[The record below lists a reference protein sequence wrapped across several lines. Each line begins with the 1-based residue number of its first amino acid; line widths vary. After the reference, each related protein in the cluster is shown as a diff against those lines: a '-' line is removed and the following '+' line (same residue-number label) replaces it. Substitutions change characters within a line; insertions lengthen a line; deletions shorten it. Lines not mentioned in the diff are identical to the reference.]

1 MAGLEQAIANLVNRL
16 ETITGRLE
24 NVEKQLAS
32 GASLAPAGGSSAPA
46 AGGADGSSSAAVRD
60 YEDLIATH
68 IKPLAAV
75 TQKIG
80 SDELK
85 NQIALIEKLADSQ
98 RNFISTAAVSKKPDA
113 ATIESLLAPSVKLI
127 TDITAL
133 RDKNR
138 TSKQFNHL
146 SAISEGVP
154 AFGWVV
160 VTPTPGPY
168 VNDARASS
176 EFYSNKILVEFKKK
190 DETQVE
196 WVSHW
201 NNFLKELAT
210 YIKKHHTT
218 ELTWNPRGG
227 DANAAAAAAPA
238 PSGGAPP
245 PPKPPSAPLPPPAGP
260 PPAAHGKAADP
271 SALFAAIS
279 KGEAI
284 TSGLKKVEKSQMTHK
299 NPELRATSVVPAEN
313 APAKKATSSSSK
325 AAPKKGTPKF
335 ELQGNKWVVE
345 FQDGNKSI
353 EINETEPKQSVYI
366 YKSDNAVVKINGKV
380 NSIAIDGCHKTGIV
394 FQDAISSCEA
404 VNSGSIEIQVLKS
417 VPSITIDKCSGVQIY
432 LSKDSLH
439 TEVVTS
445 KSDQMNILI
454 PGAKEGDDLIELP
467 VPEQYKTFVKG
478 SRLTTETM
486 EHV

>member
-1 MAGLEQAIANLVNRL
+1 MSSPLEQAIAALVTRL
-16 ETITGRLE
+16 ETITNRLE
-24 NVEKQLAS
+24 GVEKQLAS
-32 GASLAPAGGSSAPA
+32 GASVGSPA
-46 AGGADGSSSAAVRD
+46 AASSSSGASDASSSAAVRD
-60 YEDLIATH
+60 YDDLIATY

-85 NQIALIEKLADSQ
+85 AQIALIEKLADAQ
-98 RNFISTAAVSKKPDA
+98 RNFIATAAASKKPDA
-113 ATIESLLAPSVKLI
+113 GTIEKLLAPSVGI
-127 TDITAL
+127 IGEITAL

-160 VTPTPGPY
+160 VSPTPGPY
-168 VNDARASS
+168 VNEARASS

-190 DETQVE
+190 DETQVD
-196 WVSHW
+196 WVSNW

-218 ELTWNPRGG
+218 ELSWNPRGG
-227 DANAAAAAAPA
+227 DASSAAPSAAPA
-238 PSGGAPP
+238 A
-245 PPKPPSAPLPPPAGP
+245 PKPPSAPLPPPAGAP
-260 PPAAHGKAADP
+260 PTSGGAAKPDAN
-271 SALFAAIS
+271 ALFAALN
-279 KGEAI
+279 KGDAI

-299 NPELRATSVVPAEN
+299 NPELRANSVVPAEIAPKK
-313 APAKKATSSSSK
+313 APAPSAKV
-325 AAPKKGTPKF
+325 AAKKGTPKF

-345 FQDGNKSI
+345 FQDGNKNI
-353 EINETEPKQSVYI
+353 EINQTEPKQAVYI
-366 YKSDNAVVKINGKV
+366 YKSDNSVIKINGKV
-380 NSIAIDGCHKTGIV
+380 NSIAIDGCNKTGIV
-394 FQDAISSCEA
+394 FQDAISSVEA
-404 VNSGSIEIQVLKS
+404 VNSNSIEIQVLKN
-417 VPSITIDKCSGVQIY
+417 VPSVTIDKCSGVQIY

-445 KSDQMNILI
+445 KSDQMNVLI

-467 VPEQYKTFVKG
+467 VPEQYKTLVKG
-478 SRLTTETM
+478 NRLVTETM

>member
-1 MAGLEQAIANLVNRL
+1 MASLEQAISSLVSRL
-16 ETITGRLE
+16 ETITSRLE

-32 GASLAPAGGSSAPA
+32 GASLAPAGGSAASSAGASEA
-46 AGGADGSSSAAVRD
+46 ASSAAVRD
-60 YEDLIATH
+60 YEDLIAGF
-68 IKPLAAV
+68 IKPLVGV

-85 NQIALIEKLADSQ
+85 NQIALIEKLAEAQ
-98 RNFISTAAVSKKPDA
+98 KAFITTAAASKKPDA
-113 ATIESLLAPSVKLI
+113 GTIESLLAPSVKLI
-127 TDITAL
+127 GEITAI

-146 SAISEGVP
+146 STISEGVP

-160 VTPTPGPY
+160 VSPTPGPY
-168 VNDARASS
+168 VNEARASS

-201 NNFLKELAT
+201 NNFLKELAA

-218 ELTWNPRGG
+218 ELSWNPRGG
-227 DANAAAAAAPA
+227 DASAAAAAAPA
-238 PSGGAPP
+238 SGGAPA
-245 PPKPPSAPLPPPAGP
+245 PPKPPSAPLPPPAGA
-260 PPAAHGKAADP
+260 PPASSAPKADP

-284 TSGLKKVEKSQMTHK
+284 TSGLKKVDKSQMTHK
-299 NPELRATSVVPAEN
+299 NPELRATSVVPATSAPKKA
-313 APAKKATSSSSK
+313 APAAAKAG
-325 AAPKKGTPKF
+325 PKKGTPKF
-335 ELQGNKWVVE
+335 ELQGNKWVIE

-353 EINETEPKQSVYI
+353 EINDPEPKQAVYI
-366 YKSDNAVVKINGKV
+366 YKSDNSVIKINGKV
-380 NSIAIDGCHKTGIV
+380 NSIAIDGCNKTGVV
-394 FQDAISSCEA
+394 FQDAISSVEA
-404 VNSGSIEIQVLKS
+404 VNSNNIEIQVLKT
-417 VPSITIDKCSGVQIY
+417 VPSVTIDKCSGVQVY
-432 LSKDSLH
+432 LSKDALG
-439 TEVVTS
+439 TEIVTA
-445 KSDQMNILI
+445 KSDTMNVLI

-467 VPEQYKTFVKG
+467 VPEQYKTLVKG
-478 SRLTTETM
+478 RKLVTETM

>member
-32 GASLAPAGGSSAPA
+32 GASLAPAGGSAAAPA
-46 AGGADGSSSAAVRD
+46 GGDGSSSAAVKD
-60 YEDLIATH
+60 YDDLIATYV
-68 IKPLAAV
+68 KPLAAV

-85 NQIALIEKLADSQ
+85 NQVALIEKLADAQ
-98 RNFISTAAVSKKPDA
+98 RNFIATAAASKKPDA

-127 TDITAL
+127 SEITAI

-146 SAISEGVP
+146 STISEGVP

-168 VNDARASS
+168 VNEARASS

-196 WVSHW
+196 WVHNW
-201 NNFLKELAT
+201 NTFMKDLAT

-218 ELTWNPRGG
+218 ELAWNPRGG
-227 DANAAAAAAPA
+227 DASAAAAAPA
-238 PSGGAPP
+238 PSGGAPA
-245 PPKPPSAPLPPPAGP
+245 PPKPPSAPLAPPAGP
-260 PPAAHGKAADP
+260 PAASGKAAADP
-271 SALFAAIS
+271 SALFAALS

-299 NPELRATSVVPAEN
+299 NPELRATSVVPAEA
-313 APAKKATSSSSK
+313 APKKATPAASSAK
-325 AAPKKGTPKF
+325 AGPKKGTPKF

-366 YKSDNAVVKINGKV
+366 YKSDNSVVKINGKV

-417 VPSITIDKCSGVQIY
+417 VPAITIDKCSGVQIY

-445 KSDQMNILI
+445 KSDQMNVLI
-454 PGAKEGDDLIELP
+454 PGAKEGDDLIELA

-478 SRLTTETM
+478 SRLVTETM